1 MPNKKVVLVRFY
13 ADTDE
18 DLIEWVEGLAVGEGN
33 DTIKA
38 MLRAGIGTSQN
49 GNSHPTQ
56 PTSGASIAT
65 VDPASLQAALEG
77 FLPRIREIV
86 DASLASANFT
96 LAGNDTALQAEN
108 TASADLLK
116 GHLLGEDEDD

>member
-18 DLIEWVEGLAVGEGN
+18 DLIEWLEGLTVGEGN

-38 MLRAGIGTSQN
+38 MLRAGIAASQN
-49 GNSHPTQ
+49 GNGLPTQ
-56 PTSGASIAT
+56 SISGVSIAT
-65 VDPASLQAALEG
+65 LDPASVQAALEN

-96 LAGNDTALQAEN
+96 RAGNDTALQAEN
-108 TASADLLK
+108 TASADLLE
-116 GHLLGEDEDD
+116 GHLIGDDDED

>member
-1 MPNKKVVLVRFY
+1 MPNKKVVIVRFY

-18 DLIEWVEGLAVGEGN
+18 DLIAWLEGLTVGEGN

-49 GNSHPTQ
+49 GNGLPTQ
-56 PTSGASIAT
+56 SISGVSIAT
-65 VDPASLQAALEG
+65 LDPVGLQAVLEG

-86 DASLASANFT
+86 EASLASANFAI
-96 LAGNDTALQAEN
+96 AGSDTALQAEN
-108 TASADLLK
+108 TASSDLLK
-116 GHLLGEDEDD
+116 GHLLGEDEDN